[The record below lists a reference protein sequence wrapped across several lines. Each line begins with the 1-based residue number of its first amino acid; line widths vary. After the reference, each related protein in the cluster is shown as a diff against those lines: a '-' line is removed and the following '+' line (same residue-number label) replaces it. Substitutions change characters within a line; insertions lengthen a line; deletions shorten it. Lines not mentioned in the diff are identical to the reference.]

1 MSKIC
6 NINPQ
11 EWGFPV
17 DVCKYSTGAC
27 LSTSWTCCSLP
38 AQPVRPD
45 PLAMFTQARKRETI
59 SRN

>member
-38 AQPVRPD
+38 AQPVRPG
-45 PLAMFTQARKRETI
+45 ARFNKEVQPTL
-59 SRN
+59 S